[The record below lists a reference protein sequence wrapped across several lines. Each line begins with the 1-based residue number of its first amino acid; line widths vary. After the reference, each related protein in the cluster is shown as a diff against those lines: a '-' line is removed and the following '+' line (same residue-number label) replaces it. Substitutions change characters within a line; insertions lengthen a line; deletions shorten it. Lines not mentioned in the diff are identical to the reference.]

1 MDGKFNIEVGC
12 KIKSA
17 RKSKKMS
24 MKRLGELV
32 HLHESTISR
41 YEKGE
46 IMALD
51 IDKLKEF
58 AIALD
63 VPPTFLLGF
72 EEAKKIEQLTIEEF
86 ANEHDLKI
94 EELGNVFSVF
104 EMWHVEIGEFDFK
117 EDEMHELIE
126 YAKFLKMKRMMKNGE
141 VHNAIESK

>member
-1 MDGKFNIEVGC
+1 MNGKFNLEVGC
-12 KIKSA
+12 KIKCA
-17 RKSKKMS
+17 RKKKKMS

-63 VPPTFLLGF
+63 VPPTYLLGF
-72 EEAKKIEQLTIEEF
+72 EEEKSIEQLTLEEF
-86 ANEHDLKI
+86 AIEHNLHID
-94 EELGNVFSVF
+94 ELGNVFSVF
-104 EMWHVEIGEFDFK
+104 DLWHVEIGEFDFN
-117 EDEMHELIE
+117 EEEMHELIE
-126 YAKFLKMKRMMKNGE
+126 FAKFLKMKRMMKNG
-141 VHNAIESK
+141 